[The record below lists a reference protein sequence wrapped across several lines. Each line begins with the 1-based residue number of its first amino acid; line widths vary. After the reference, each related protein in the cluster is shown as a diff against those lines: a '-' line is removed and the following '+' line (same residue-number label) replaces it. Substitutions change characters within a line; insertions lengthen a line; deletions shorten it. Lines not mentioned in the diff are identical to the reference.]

1 MVHNNV
7 SLFDLCILLCN
18 IFFEWYCRRIAPE
31 LAHMAPFTVEWRTKA
46 HQRIEAHWFIFD
58 SHGLLIWNLECSS
71 VCFYPVTASWYWKQD
86 WDRLQGKNVAEVHEF
101 MRASEVLE
109 NSSTKQ
115 KLKTT
120 PKKHKQNRKKK
131 PLKQSSSP
139 LICSSSGSFS
149 GAQWSR
155 SRWVWSRGVSRG
167 SQAPRVPPPRVRR
180 GRRVPPKR
188 RGNHD
193 PSERATTWKR
203 GQAQTAWTK
212 RTRRVAPGG
221 FTKSHS
227 RGRWGLEFKR
237 VFF

>member
-131 PLKQSSSP
+131 TTQTIILPVDLLQFGLVFRSPMISKPLSLISWSIQRIPSP
-139 LICSSSGSFS
+139 TG
-149 GAQWSR
+149 
-155 SRWVWSRGVSRG
+155 
-167 SQAPRVPPPRVRR
+167 P
-180 GRRVPPKR
+180 
-188 RGNHD
+188 
-193 PSERATTWKR
+193 ATTSPAR
-203 GQAQTAWTK
+203 PTSPAET
-212 RTRRVAPGG
+212 TREPRPVGASDDVKERPGPNRVNQENQESRPGG
-221 FTKSHS
+221 FYEKSLT
-227 RGRWGLEFKR
+227 GPLG
-237 VFF
+237 VGV